1 MYAGHCILLIVIYC
15 NITDLSATVGDWNL
29 AIILLT
35 YSTIISAAD
44 RSNFF
49 VNIGIPSF
57 ELKPSGM

>member
-1 MYAGHCILLIVIYC
+1 MYAAHCILLIVIYC
-15 NITDLSATVGDWNL
+15 NTTDFSAIIGDWNL
-29 AIILLT
+29 AIVMLT
-35 YSTIISAAD
+35 YSTIISAAG